1 MFGRGWE
8 PGQATIV
15 ALKEI
20 RSIGTDDYTG
30 RKFKSCEYVADVQPD
45 GGGAVFRTVMHEP
58 FDERV
63 WRQPSVGDVVPV
75 TCDPRRQKAKFD
87 TATVTARD
95 KARKEATK
103 REQAAQFDVM
113 VNALPG
119 STASSPVTDVQSPL
133 ADISA
138 TVSRLSGATGEI
150 SETMAAIQRARA
162 SGNLA
167 EVERLKA
174 EFQNR
179 AHQNA
184 AAARQAAAGL
194 APQAAASDPLE
205 RLQKLADLHDRGVL
219 TDAEFA
225 AEKAKILGQQ

>member
-8 PGQATIV
+8 TGQATIV

-20 RSIGTDDYTG
+20 RSVGTDDYTG
-30 RKFKSCEYVADVQPD
+30 RKFKSYEYVADVRPD

-63 WRQPSVGDVVPV
+63 WRQPSVGDVVLV
-75 TCDPRRQKAKFD
+75 QCDPRRQKAKFD
-87 TATVTARD
+87 TAAMTARD
-95 KARKEATK
+95 EAQKEATK
-103 REQAAQFDVM
+103 TEQAAQFDAM
-113 VNALPG
+113 VNAPPG
-119 STASSPVTDVQSPL
+119 STAPSPVRDVQSPL

-138 TVSRLSGATGEI
+138 TVSRLSAATGEV
-150 SETMAAIQRARA
+150 SETIAAIQRARA

-174 EFQNR
+174 EFQSR
-179 AHQNA
+179 AQEDAVA
-184 AAARQAAAGL
+184 AHQAAAGL

-205 RLQKLADLHDRGVL
+205 RIQKLADLHDRGAL